1 MTQTTATDAP
11 ASETPP
17 AEPPAYSRRQ
27 AIGLFAG
34 IGMLLLFLLTSPP
47 ADMDLVAWHTAG
59 VVALMGTWWITEAT
73 HITVTGLVPLVLFPA
88 LDILSAHEVS
98 TAYADH
104 IVFLFFGAFFLAIAM
119 EKWQLHRRVALLI
132 LSSIGRSPQ
141 LLILGFLCTTALL
154 SMWVSNT
161 ASTIIMLPIALA
173 VLHHAASQ
181 GYDTTQGF
189 GIALML
195 GLAYSASI
203 GGVSTPVG
211 TPPNVVFMGA
221 FTRLFPDAPDIG
233 FFQWMLFGVPTAA
246 LMVVSVWFYLVY
258 IYFRVPTTGW
268 QDDQTFLAQQL
279 QALGRIGSGERRV
292 LLLSL
297 TTALLWIF
305 RKDID
310 FGALSLPGWA
320 NLFPHPRHIQDSTVA
335 ILAAILLFLIPS
347 GQKKGEFL
355 LTWTDTSKIP
365 WGILILLGGSL
376 ALAEGVGHSG
386 LANWAGSQLSFLRDV
401 SPFVA
406 IFSVCALMVWLTEFT
421 SNTAT
426 TTLVM
431 PVLAATATGLEIDP
445 LLLMIPA
452 TFAASFAFMLP
463 TATAPNA
470 IIFASGSVT
479 LPQMFWAGFGLN
491 ILSILILT
499 GLLYVVGVP
508 AFGIVLEGMPD
519 WVPR

>member
-1 MTQTTATDAP
+1 MTTPTATDAP
-11 ASETPP
+11 ESAASSL
-17 AEPPAYSRRQ
+17 EPPPYNRRQ

-34 IGMLLLFLLTSPP
+34 VGVLLVFLLTSPP
-47 ADMDLVAWHTAG
+47 SDMSLAAWRTAG
-59 VVALMGTWWITEAT
+59 VVALMGIWWMTEAT
-73 HITVTGLVPLVLFPA
+73 HITVTGLVPLVLFPL
-88 LDILSAHEVS
+88 LDVLSAHEVS

-104 IVFLFFGAFFLAIAM
+104 IAFLFFGAFFIAIAM

-132 LSSIGRSPQ
+132 LSKIGRSPQ
-141 LLILGFLCTTALL
+141 LLILGFLTTTALL

-173 VLHHAASQ
+173 VLKHADAQ

-195 GLAYSASI
+195 GLAFSASI
-203 GGVSTPVG
+203 GGLGTPVG

-221 FTRLFPDAPDIG
+221 FTKLFPDAPSIG
-233 FFQWMLFGVPTAA
+233 FFHWMLFGVPTAA
-246 LMVVSVWFYLVY
+246 LMVGCTWFYLVY
-258 IYFRVPTTGW
+258 IYFRVTAKGW
-268 QDDQTFLAQQL
+268 QDDQTFLTQQL
-279 QALGRIGSGERRV
+279 KDLGPILSGERRV

-297 TTALLWIF
+297 STAILWIF

-310 FGALSLPGWA
+310 FGPISLPGWA
-320 NLFPHPRHIQDSTVA
+320 SLFPYPQHIQDSTVA

-347 GQKKGEFL
+347 GEAKGEFL
-355 LTWTDTSKIP
+355 LTWDDTDKIP
-365 WGILILLGGSL
+365 WGILVLLGGSL

-401 SPFVA
+401 SPFIA
-406 IFSVCALMVWLTEFT
+406 IFSVCALMVTLTQFT

-431 PVLAATATGLEIDP
+431 PVLAATAAGLEVDP

-470 IIFASGSVT
+470 IIFASGYVT
-479 LPQMFWAGFGLN
+479 LPQMFWAGLWLN
-491 ILSILILT
+491 IFSIFVLA
-499 GLLYVVGVP
+499 GLLYLIGIP
-508 AFGIVLEGMPD
+508 AFGIVLDGMPD